1 MKEGEFPP
9 ERLWSSVSAKYEFA
23 RWNFYS
29 FPQYTPLFFFPA
41 LHFPASLRE
50 AILKPMEEEGIETG
64 QYAEAMPDLAEEQ
77 YAALK
82 RSIAEHGLEY
92 PILVDR
98 TRTVIDG
105 HHRLK
110 ACRELGIEPETIVV
124 DTEDD
129 PERAYRPNLA
139 RRDFSSGAKRE
150 AVKQYLLEHWEG
162 ERSEKEVATDL
173 GVSQFTVNRARRELR
188 EAGKLTEV
196 NDFSTAEKRQQV
208 REYLAEYPEASNREV
223 AEAVEADVSHASV
236 GNWRNEWEEEGEEED
251 RPLKAYAPNPDQAG
265 AAAEVFRE
273 KEDEENPAADTASEQ
288 AERLASGETTP
299 ERAQRVADRER
310 RRAENEPEERPEL
323 PEGTYSVIYADP
335 PWNYENRH
343 RKASHPDQHYAAMS
357 DEEIKS
363 LDVPAAE
370 DTVLFLW
377 ATAPR
382 LPLAL
387 EVMEEWGFE
396 YKTQAVWDKEK
407 IGMGYWFRGR
417 HELLLVGVRGDMSPP
432 QTEHRRPSVIR
443 SERKDHSQKP
453 EGVSEWI
460 EDAFPP
466 SEGHRLLELFSREA
480 REGWTVW
487 GNEV

>member
-1 MKEGEFPP
+1 
-9 ERLWSSVSAKYEFA
+9 
-23 RWNFYS
+23 
-29 FPQYTPLFFFPA
+29 
-41 LHFPASLRE
+41 
-50 AILKPMEEEGIETG
+50 MEEEGIDAG
-64 QYAEAMPDLAEEQ
+64 QYSEAMPDLAEEE
-77 YAALK
+77 YEALK

-98 TRTVIDG
+98 TGTVIDG
-105 HHRLK
+105 HHRFR

-124 DTEDD
+124 DTESD

-162 ERSEKEVATDL
+162 ERSEEDIAADL
-173 GVSQFTVNRARRELR
+173 GVSQFTVNKARQELR
-188 EAGKLTEV
+188 EAGKFIEV
-196 NDFSTAEKRQQV
+196 NDFSGEEKRQQV
-208 REYLAEYPEASNREV
+208 REYLAEHPEASNREA
-223 AEAVEADVSHASV
+223 AEAVEADVSHAAV
-236 GNWRNEWEEEGEEED
+236 GNWRNEWKEGKEEQ
-251 RPLKAYAPNPDQAG
+251 PLKAYASDPDQAG
-265 AAAEVFRE
+265 AAAEVFAA
-273 KEDEENPAADTASEQ
+273 KEDEENPAADAASEQ

-310 RRAENEPEERPEL
+310 KRAENEPEERPEL
-323 PEGTYSVIYADP
+323 PEGKFSVIYADP
-335 PWNYENRH
+335 PWDYKNRH

-370 DTVLFLW
+370 EAVLFLW

-382 LPLAL
+382 LPTAL
-387 EVMEEWGFE
+387 EVMEGWGFE

-417 HELLLVGVRGDMSPP
+417 HELLLVGTRGDISPP
-432 QTEHRRPSVIR
+432 ETEQRRPSVIR
-443 SERKDHSQKP
+443 AERKEHSKKP
-453 EGVSEWI
+453 ETVAEWI
-460 EDAFPP
+460 EDAFPL
-466 SEGHRLLELFSREA
+466 SEGHELLELFSRGS

-487 GNEV
+487 GDEV